1 MRKIREILRFAANGL
16 SARQIAASVGI
27 ARSTVAECLRRAE
40 AAQIMWPLPNDVD
53 DGALERRLYPPTVAA
68 SATTR
73 QAIDFAALQREL
85 RRRDMTL
92 FLLWQEYKER
102 HPDGY
107 QYSRFCDLYRAWLGK
122 VDVVMRQEHRAGEK
136 LFVDYAGQTVP
147 VIDRRTGEIRQ
158 AQIFVA
164 VMGASNYCF
173 AEATWTQTLPD
184 WLGSHVRALEFIGG
198 CPAIIVPDNL
208 RSGVSRACR
217 YEPDVNPSYQQWAD
231 HYGVA
236 VIPARARKPRDK
248 AKVENG
254 VLLVERW
261 VLARLRQQTFFSLDQ
276 LNHEM
281 ARLLVALN
289 DRPFRKLPG
298 CRASQFAQ
306 IDRPALRPLPAQ
318 RYQFAEWVKARVNID
333 YHVEFDQHYYSVPY
347 ALARQPLDLRV
358 TATTVE
364 CLHRGQ
370 RVASHLR
377 SAVTHGHTTVKEHM
391 PSHHRHQAE
400 WTPER
405 LTGWA
410 NDIGASVA
418 AVVSAILRSRR
429 HPEQGFRAALGVLS
443 LKNRYGVE
451 RLRAACDR
459 AVRMNAMSY
468 RSIAAILKNGLD
480 RETAITQVELTLPAQ
495 HANLRGAGYFH

>member
-1 MRKIREILRFAANGL
+1 MRKIREILRFAATGL

-40 AAQIMWPLPNDVD
+40 AAQITWPLPDELD
-53 DGALERRLYPPTVAA
+53 DGALERRLYPPPTAVT
-68 SATTR
+68 ATR
-73 QAIDFAALQREL
+73 PAIDFATLQREL

-92 FLLWQEYKER
+92 FLLWQEHKER
-102 HPDGY
+102 YPEGY
-107 QYSRFCDLYRAWLGK
+107 QYSRFCDLYRAWRGR
-122 VDVVMRQEHRAGEK
+122 VDVVMRQEHHAGEK
-136 LFVDYAGQTVP
+136 LLVDYAGQTVP

-158 AQIFVA
+158 VQIFVA

-217 YEPDVNPSYQQWAD
+217 YEPDLNPSYQQWAD

-236 VIPARARKPRDK
+236 VIPARVRKPRDK

-261 VLARLRQQTFFSLDQ
+261 ILARLRHQTFFSLDQ
-276 LNHEM
+276 LNREI
-281 ARLLVALN
+281 ARLLVGFN
-289 DRPFRKLPG
+289 ERPFRKLPG

-318 RYQFAEWVKARVNID
+318 RYEYAQWVKVRVNVD
-333 YHVEFDQHYYSVPY
+333 YHVEFDDHYYSVPY
-347 ALARQPLDLRV
+347 ALIGQQIELRV

-377 SAVTHGHTTVKEHM
+377 SLLKHRHTTVKEHM
-391 PSHHRHQAE
+391 PSPHRHQAE

-405 LTGWA
+405 LIRWA
-410 NDIGASVA
+410 SDMGPSVA
-418 AVVSAILRSRR
+418 ALVTAILHSRR

-443 LKNRYGVE
+443 LKNSYGIE
-451 RLRAACDR
+451 RLRAACER

-468 RSIAAILKNGLD
+468 RSVAAILKNGLD
-480 RETAITQVELTLPAQ
+480 RQAANTQIEFTLPEQ
-495 HANLRGAGYFH
+495 HDNVRGAGYFH